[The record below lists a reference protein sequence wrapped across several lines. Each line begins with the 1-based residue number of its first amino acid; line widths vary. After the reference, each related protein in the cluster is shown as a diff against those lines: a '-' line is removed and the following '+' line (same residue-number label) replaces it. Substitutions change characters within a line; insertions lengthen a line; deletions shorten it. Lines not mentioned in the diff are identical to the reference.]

1 MKQSSSSSLE
11 STSSLVS
18 FLTAFLFRA
27 TVVVFALVRV
37 TGRRFIVEMV
47 VVAFVIVVRVP
58 FVWMGRLFGDGHVY
72 FVCMNFLCLPCVFTY
87 RSYANTPRA
96 TSSYGT
102 SSVDDRSRT
111 VHCTCN
117 CRS

>member
-27 TVVVFALVRV
+27 TVLVFALV
-37 TGRRFIVEMV
+37 TGGRFIVEMA
-47 VVAFVIVVRVP
+47 VVAFVMVVRVP

-72 FVCMNFLCLPCVFTY
+72 FVCMNFLCFPCVFTY